1 MFDETKTK
9 FEDMT
14 AKKTDEIQAL
24 REKLDQDR
32 RNRQEL
38 EASLAKVTKT
48 VADSKGENEKLKKFI
63 GEKELIEGIKK
74 AIEED
79 DLKVI
84 REEIAFKEQIIDELE
99 TKRKEKQDELDK
111 NMRLNDLKIKNEK
124 FLGDIK
130 VKEKEL
136 NDINYKCFEMEHL
149 QDLAIKQKEIEAET
163 RRNLF
168 EEYERLKTILE
179 ETEKSNRLK
188 VEKKIRDNES
198 LELGRLEGILRKE

>member
-1 MFDETKTK
+1 VVT
-9 FEDMT
+9 
-14 AKKTDEIQAL
+14 
-24 REKLDQDR
+24 
-32 RNRQEL
+32 
-38 EASLAKVTKT
+38 SLT
-48 VADSKGENEKLKKFI
+48 SSGNENDKLKKFI
-63 GEKELIEGIKK
+63 GEKELMEGIKK
-74 AIEED
+74 AIQED

-84 REEIAFKEQIIDELE
+84 REEIAFKDQIIDELE
-99 TKRKEKQDELDK
+99 NKRKEKQDELDK
-111 NMRLNDLKIKNEK
+111 NMRLNDLKVKNEK
-124 FLGDIK
+124 LTADLK

-149 QDLAIKQKEIEAET
+149 MDLSIKQKEIEADT

-198 LELGRLEGILRKE
+198 LELGRLEGILRKEQGDLNECKVRYERIHNEYKNFRLTEYQMNKYLAKITDENNL